1 LEQRYFSD
9 DSTQR
14 CGSDMAGWVERDGDC
29 TSVARANRSC
39 VDGMKASA
47 AEKQPQASSSQV
59 GMGMGMGMG
68 IVRINQRDEIEN
80 KEACKYEMWRVRWN
94 RI

>member
-1 LEQRYFSD
+1 
-9 DSTQR
+9 
-14 CGSDMAGWVERDGDC
+14 
-29 TSVARANRSC
+29 
-39 VDGMKASA
+39 MKASA